1 MKTHPHTQ
9 SPQGLTCKK
18 PSHIIEISK
27 QSPLHYIYIDEK
39 RVVGNVVK
47 ADAKPYSPYVLS
59 LSLALRYLINP
70 SFTLLQFILHWEF
83 ERVQARNLLSKP
95 LKRS

>member
-1 MKTHPHTQ
+1 MDCVENAAIPTSSFSAFEKFSSTK
-9 SPQGLTCKK
+9 L
-18 PSHIIEISK
+18 
-27 QSPLHYIYIDEK
+27 IYINVTK
-39 RVVGNVVK
+39 PKNIYSSGNVVK